1 VVAQT
6 LCVRRTRENVDG
18 VPAVQAGRRL
28 IVAAH
33 GNTLRALVKCLEK
46 ISDTEIPQLEIP
58 TGSPLVYELDERSE
72 PTTRAIISETARLQ
86 WKLSKPLIISF
97 RSAPR
102 LVKKVSINF
111 CAFEITRA
119 SGCFFLRLGV
129 HWVGW
134 SIRVFACSANHGLFS
149 RSPCP
154 ISMAE
159 AKERPGNR
167 EVTGVFMRPLAREIF
182 FLTWQ

>member
-1 VVAQT
+1 VRRLLSGFNPVSASGYWTQT
-6 LCVRRTRENVDG
+6 L

-46 ISDTEIPQLEIP
+46 VSDTEVPQLEIP
-58 TGSPLVYELDERSE
+58 TGTPLVYELDERSE

-119 SGCFFLRLGV
+119 SGCFFLG
-129 HWVGW
+129 
-134 SIRVFACSANHGLFS
+134 
-149 RSPCP
+149 
-154 ISMAE
+154 
-159 AKERPGNR
+159 
-167 EVTGVFMRPLAREIF
+167 
-182 FLTWQ
+182 